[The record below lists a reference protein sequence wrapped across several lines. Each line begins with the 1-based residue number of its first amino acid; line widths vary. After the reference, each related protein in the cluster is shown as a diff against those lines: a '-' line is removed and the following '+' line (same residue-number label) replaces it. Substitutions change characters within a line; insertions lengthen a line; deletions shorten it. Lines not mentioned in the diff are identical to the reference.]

1 MKINSKKLKIGI
13 LGDLIIDKYKYY
25 KAIRLSPEGP
35 APIVKS
41 ISEDV
46 NLGGAGNVAIS
57 LANLGLEV
65 ELYYAKST
73 KDREESIN
81 FIKLISNE
89 NNITLKKLNSDFQNT
104 IPIKIRYYVDGK
116 QFMRE
121 DLEKINNSYLE
132 DIIPM
137 ENLKEF
143 IDKYDVLV
151 ISDYQKGLI
160 STKLMQMIIKNCN
173 FNKVPLFID
182 TKNTDLKSIE
192 GAFCLKINES
202 EFNKLFKEYSID
214 YEDSIEQ
221 IKVKINN
228 ARKLS
233 NICNLILTL
242 GSKGSIL
249 SNSFQIVNVKSEAV
263 DVVDIT
269 GAGDAFLAG
278 IAYSYAQRDKLDKFD
293 LKEKFLN
300 KIDLEFANKAAESV
314 IAFKGTKPISKNF
327 LTSYDLKKFKA
338 KKIGFTN
345 GCFDLL
351 HLGHLSLLKHAK
363 ENCEYLIVGLNSDKS
378 IRKLKG
384 KKRPINDEETR
395 FQILKSIKYV
405 DEVIIFDDETPINLI
420 KEISPYLLI
429 KGSDYKEKDI
439 VGADYVK
446 SNGGKILISKIVE
459 GKSSTSLIDKI
470 ENIKK
475 EI

>member
-1 MKINSKKLKIGI
+1 
-13 LGDLIIDKYKYY
+13 
-25 KAIRLSPEGP
+25 
-35 APIVKS
+35 
-41 ISEDV
+41 
-46 NLGGAGNVAIS
+46 
-57 LANLGLEV
+57 
-65 ELYYAKST
+65 
-73 KDREESIN
+73 
-81 FIKLISNE
+81 
-89 NNITLKKLNSDFQNT
+89 
-104 IPIKIRYYVDGK
+104 
-116 QFMRE
+116 
-121 DLEKINNSYLE
+121 
-132 DIIPM
+132 
-137 ENLKEF
+137 
-143 IDKYDVLV
+143 
-151 ISDYQKGLI
+151 
-160 STKLMQMIIKNCN
+160 
-173 FNKVPLFID
+173 
-182 TKNTDLKSIE
+182 
-192 GAFCLKINES
+192 
-202 EFNKLFKEYSID
+202 
-214 YEDSIEQ
+214 Q

-395 FQILKSIKYV
+395 FQILKS
-405 DEVIIFDDETPINLI
+405 
-420 KEISPYLLI
+420 
-429 KGSDYKEKDI
+429 
-439 VGADYVK
+439 
-446 SNGGKILISKIVE
+446 
-459 GKSSTSLIDKI
+459 
-470 ENIKK
+470 
-475 EI
+475 